1 MKLTS
6 FITLLLISSTL
17 FANNNLINLMQRAEQ
32 GDQHAQFRL
41 SVLYRN
47 GKGVTKDL
55 KKAFDWGLKSA
66 KQGHRE
72 AQFNLG
78 ISYFKGKV
86 MAKNDKLAYKWV
98 IRSARQ
104 GLPQAQMVT
113 ALNYCLGTGTPK
125 DIHKCAYWARK
136 ARGNGKNMDKLW
148 KHFELWKYK

>member
-1 MKLTS
+1 MKLIS
-6 FITLLLISSTL
+6 LIAPLLISSTL
-17 FANNNLINLMQRAEQ
+17 FANSNLINLMQRAEQ
-32 GDQHAQFRL
+32 GDQQAQFQL

-47 GKGVTKDL
+47 GQAMPKDL

-104 GLPQAQMVT
+104 GFPQAQVVT
-113 ALNYCLGTGTPK
+113 ALNYCLGTGTAK
-125 DIHKCAYWARK
+125 NISKCAYWARK
-136 ARGNGKNMDKLW
+136 ARGNGKNIDKLW
-148 KHFELWKYK
+148 KHFELWKY